1 VLTCRLL
8 AVVIVVAAAT
18 ASGPL
23 AAKSYTDPASGLSID
38 PPEPF
43 AAQPGQP
50 HRQFDV
56 TIDVASTSDERHCA
70 LGFKQ
75 LPENALATKA
85 EINALMASPES
96 QNSHRSLFEQTGTV
110 HDLSTFEHQGYI
122 GVEVTITPKLGPAA
136 ESIRMLV
143 STVATPKGSTALIC
157 ITDKDS
163 LAAGLPDFR
172 ALRATMRAPE

>member
-1 VLTCRLL
+1 VLIRRLL

-23 AAKSYTDPASGLSID
+23 AAKSYTDPASGLSVD

-43 AAQPGQP
+43 TAQPGQP

-56 TIDVASTSDERHCA
+56 TIDVASTSDKRHCA

-75 LPENALATKA
+75 LPENASATKA
-85 EINALMASPES
+85 EINALMASPGS
-96 QNSHRSLFEQTGTV
+96 QEVHRSFFEQTGTV

-122 GVEVTITPKLGPAA
+122 GIEVTITPKLGPAA

-143 STVATPKGSTALIC
+143 STVATPKGSTALLC
-157 ITDKDS
+157 FADKDT
-163 LAAGLPDFR
+163 LAAALPEFR
-172 ALRATMRAPE
+172 AVRATIRAPE

>member
-1 VLTCRLL
+1 VPTRRLL

-23 AAKSYTDPASGLSID
+23 AAKSYTDPASGLSVD

-50 HRQFDV
+50 HRQFDAI
-56 TIDVASTSDERHCA
+56 IDVASTSDKRHCA
-70 LGFKQ
+70 LGFKH

-85 EINALMASPES
+85 EINALMANPES
-96 QNSHRSLFEQTGTV
+96 QNVHRSFFERTGTV

-122 GVEVTITPKLGPAA
+122 GIEVTITPKIGPVA
-136 ESIRMLV
+136 ESIHMLI
-143 STVATPKGSTALIC
+143 STVETAKGRTSLIC
-157 ITDKDS
+157 LTDKDS
-163 LAAGLPDFR
+163 VAAALPQFR
-172 ALRATMRAPE
+172 AVRAAIRAPE